1 MKRIKN
7 KEFMLTIQNL
17 LCAEEH
23 TVDMLLTAKEN
34 EYSSLKDILDIIKLE
49 RNLLLNFPEEKDRN
63 KWCLIKHLLLANYHS
78 MEMINNGNKGIDKN
92 IIDFYIKSNTIINSI
107 IDKDLNV
114 ECNNCKEDLL
124 LFKLLKGFDKK

>member
-23 TVDMLLTAKEN
+23 AVDMLLTAKEK
-34 EYSSLKDILDIIKLE
+34 EYKTIKNILDVIKLE

-78 MEMINNGNKGIDKN
+78 LEMINNGGKDINES
-92 IIDFYIKSNTIINSI
+92 IINFYIKRIVTNKFVQSFFVFSTLNNFVTNINQY
-107 IDKDLNV
+107 K
-114 ECNNCKEDLL
+114 
-124 LFKLLKGFDKK
+124 